1 MNSISAIAQAIAE
14 GAASLAPGQEVH
26 MPLDEHRMVR
36 LLRRTVPSTLGLS
49 VATLAVGRTEAQQV
63 AAREALLRLGTDS
76 RFSQAFAGG
85 LDDEGRDCV
94 LAELAEPVDAMAVET
109 LLNQMFERCV
119 APAQESDTPAPDDAS
134 LSTINT
140 PARWS
145 RV

>member
-1 MNSISAIAQAIAE
+1 MNSISTIAQAIAE
-14 GAASLAPGQEVH
+14 GAATLAPGQEVH

-36 LLRRTVPSTLGLS
+36 LLRRTVTPTLGLS
-49 VATLAVGRTEAQQV
+49 VATLAVGRTEAQQ
-63 AAREALLRLGTDS
+63 AASREALLRLGVDS
-76 RFSQAFAGG
+76 RFTQAFAGG

-94 LAELAEPVDAMAVET
+94 LAELAEPVDAIAVEN

-119 APAQESDTPAPDDAS
+119 APTHKSD
-134 LSTINT
+134 T

>member
-14 GAASLAPGQEVH
+14 GAATLAPGQEVH

-36 LLRRTVPSTLGLS
+36 LLRRTVSSTLALS
-49 VATLAVGRTEAQQV
+49 VATLAVGRTEAQQA
-63 AAREALLRLGTDS
+63 AAREALLRLGADS
-76 RFSQAFAGG
+76 RFTQGFAGG

-119 APAQESDTPAPDDAS
+119 APAQKSGTPASDDAS
-134 LSTINT
+134 LSTIDT

>member
-1 MNSISAIAQAIAE
+1 MNSISAIAQAIVE
-14 GAASLAPGQEVH
+14 GAATLAPGQEVH

-36 LLRRTVPSTLGLS
+36 LLRRTVSSTLALS
-49 VATLAVGRTEAQQV
+49 VATLAVGRTEAQQA
-63 AAREALLRLGTDS
+63 AAREALLRLGADS
-76 RFSQAFAGG
+76 RFTQGFAGG

-119 APAQESDTPAPDDAS
+119 APAQKPGTPASDDAS
-134 LSTINT
+134 LSTIDT

>member
-1 MNSISAIAQAIAE
+1 MNSISAIAQAIVE
-14 GAASLAPGQEVH
+14 GAATLAPGQEVH

-36 LLRRTVPSTLGLS
+36 LLRRTVSSTLALS
-49 VATLAVGRTEAQQV
+49 VATLAVGRTEAQQ
-63 AAREALLRLGTDS
+63 AATREALLRLGADS
-76 RFSQAFAGG
+76 RFTQGFAGG

-119 APAQESDTPAPDDAS
+119 APAQKPGTPASDDAS
-134 LSTINT
+134 LSTIDT

>member
-14 GAASLAPGQEVH
+14 GAATLASGQEVH

-36 LLRRTVPSTLGLS
+36 LLRRTVSSTLALS
-49 VATLAVGRTEAQQV
+49 VATLAVGRTEAQQA
-63 AAREALLRLGTDS
+63 AAREALLRLGADS
-76 RFSQAFAGG
+76 RFTQGFAGG

-119 APAQESDTPAPDDAS
+119 APAQKPGTPASDDAS
-134 LSTINT
+134 LSTIDT

>member
-14 GAASLAPGQEVH
+14 GAATLAPGQEVH

-36 LLRRTVPSTLGLS
+36 LLRRTVSSTLALS
-49 VATLAVGRTEAQQV
+49 VATLAVGRTEAQQA
-63 AAREALLRLGTDS
+63 AAREALLRLGADS
-76 RFSQAFAGG
+76 RFTQGFAGG

-119 APAQESDTPAPDDAS
+119 APAQKPGTPASDDAS
-134 LSTINT
+134 LSTIDT